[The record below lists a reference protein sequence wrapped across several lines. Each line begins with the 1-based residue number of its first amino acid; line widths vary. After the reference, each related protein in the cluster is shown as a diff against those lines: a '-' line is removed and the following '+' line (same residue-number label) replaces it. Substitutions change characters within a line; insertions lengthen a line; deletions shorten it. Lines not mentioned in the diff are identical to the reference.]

1 MPSCLLLNI
10 HIVCYVRKDEKTPP
24 QTQLLQPLCL
34 HHFHLAFSL
43 YLLLTGKACVY
54 LLCIFSP
61 YFVDFSRNL
70 RLAMRCSLAYFFK
83 LSPVYGPFSSA
94 YEQVQVFPVKNEMK
108 WKLKI
113 KFSLVCYSFT
123 AMLYFSKRERNYICS
138 LVYLSTNFSSTA

>member
-10 HIVCYVRKDEKTPP
+10 RIVCYVRKDKKTPP

-34 HHFHLAFSL
+34 YHFHLAFSR

-70 RLAMRCSLAYFFK
+70 HLTMRCSLAYFFK
-83 LSPVYGPFSSA
+83 LSPIYGTFSSA
-94 YEQVQVFPVKNEMK
+94 CEQVQVFPVKNEMK
-108 WKLKI
+108 
-113 KFSLVCYSFT
+113 
-123 AMLYFSKRERNYICS
+123 
-138 LVYLSTNFSSTA
+138 